1 MDIITQNEADNYLI
15 DQLKNEAPASGTP
28 ASIITDVSK
37 RIASYI
43 GRDDFGEQ
51 ITRTEYHNGNSRFL
65 FVKVWPIV
73 SIAGIWDDT
82 EHEFDNSSLIDA
94 GSYWIS
100 QNGSLENNDGI
111 IFSHNGRFT
120 DGYQNIKITY
130 TGGYATSTDIPSRIK
145 QACKM
150 QVAYE
155 VRINTNSGFGS
166 MPKTVNG
173 AEVDPARGLG
183 LLSQVQV
190 ILNDYVRKIPFA

>member
-1 MDIITQNEADNYLI
+1 MDIITQNEADAYLI

-28 ASIITDVSK
+28 ASLITDVSK

-43 GRDDFGEQ
+43 GRDDFGAQ
-51 ITRTEYHNGNSRFL
+51 ILRTEYLSGDTQFL
-65 FVKVWPIV
+65 FVKVWPII

-82 EHEFDNSSLIDA
+82 DHVWAGSSLIDPP
-94 GSYWIS
+94 SYWIS
-100 QNGSLENNDGI
+100 QNSSLDDNDGI
-111 IFSHNGRFT
+111 IFSTNGKFVN
-120 DGYQNIKITY
+120 GFQNIKITY
-130 TGGYATSTDIPSRIK
+130 TGGYASSADIPARIK

-155 VRINTNSGFGS
+155 VRINTNAGFGS
-166 MPKTVNG
+166 VPKSING
-173 AEVDPARGLG
+173 SEVDPTRGLG